1 MNPIPRYPSGRI
13 ARSSILPRAALLAG
27 SLAMAAACSQSHA
40 AITDHLVL
48 HLPFDSNLNDGSGLG
63 NHGTAVGTV
72 TFGAG
77 KVGSGAANLSFSKS
91 GTNFNYVTLGAP
103 APLQFGT
110 TTDFSVSFW
119 VKFSSFVF
127 DPPFIGNKDWLSGQF
142 QGWMIATGTDGRL
155 QWNYG
160 GNPGQRKDYDGPGG
174 TVSDGQWHHV
184 AITFLRAGEVVTY
197 LDGINVDERDVSVSL
212 NNVSTPQGLALNI
225 GQDGT
230 GRYTDGNS
238 VEINDLTMDDV
249 GIWRRVLTAT
259 EVGQIRQAGLSGQ
272 PFTTVVSTPEA
283 PLLVKQPVPQDA
295 LAGGNVAFRV
305 LPRGTS
311 PFQFQWFRNNSPVAG
326 ATNALLSLQNVQ
338 GAAAGQYRCDVS
350 NVAGSVSSD
359 LADLTVDS
367 SQAPIISEQP
377 IATSIPAGSRARF
390 SVAASGVV
398 PLAFQWFKDGAPI
411 PGATQPSFEINRV
424 VASDAG
430 SYQARVNAG
439 NGQFTLSNPVRLDII
454 SDLRQ
459 GLVAHLTFDT
469 DFNDA
474 SGRGNHGA
482 AVGAP
487 SLVDGLV
494 GGKALR
500 YSHTASEFNFVTLGQ
515 AEDLE
520 FSTDADFSFSFW
532 TRFTTWTRDPL
543 FISNK
548 RWSSGGNV
556 GYALA
561 TGADGRFQWNY
572 AEQVGERRDYDSEGG
587 RVSDGRWHHV
597 AVTFR
602 RGGEAVAYIDGV
614 EVNRQPLPTTG
625 TTISPGL
632 PTNIGQDGSGSYT
645 DGGTVTISDGTIDDV
660 GIWRRAISTEEVQEI
675 FRKGLAGANI
685 QQPDP
690 TAGLV
695 LYLPFDGDS
704 WDRSGLGNHG
714 RRVGNPNYT
723 AGRIGDG
730 IAVSSL
736 KDGTSFNY
744 VTVGNPADLQFDAA
758 TSFTVSLWTRI
769 TNWTG
774 DPVLIGNK
782 NWSSGGNQG
791 WVIATASNG
800 RYQWNLGDGDA
811 GGRTRVDYDGPGNTL
826 TDGAWHHLATVFN
839 RTGLSLT
846 YLDGQLVSSNTITAE
861 LGSLATPDG
870 LALNIGQDGRG
881 AYTDNGA
888 VGILQAGIDD
898 VAVWRRALTGAELTA
913 IHARGLAGRGVLGQG
928 ALPGTLPQGVASGD
942 VTPNSAVLWTRT
954 TARGAV
960 RFEVSTSRNFSSPVT
975 SGVVQ
980 VTDTEVPAKWTV
992 TGLQPAT
999 TYSYRA
1005 VDAAGSS
1012 AFGTF
1017 RTAAAAGQ
1025 RPGIRFGVSGDSRGE
1040 LAPFP
1045 AIANAAGQGLDF
1057 FVNLGDTI
1065 YADYPSPAVALPRL
1079 SELADFRRKHAEV
1092 YGARLGVPSLADLRA
1107 STAFFTTIDD
1117 HEVINDFAGGA
1128 PVGSDNRFDTNGTFL
1143 NQTQLYRNGLQAFV
1157 EYNPMADA
1165 RWSAPA
1171 DPRTDGRPKLYR
1183 AARFGS
1189 DAALFLIDARSF
1201 RDAELPGVSDPTNP
1215 AAIGAFIARSFDI
1228 NPANGQPL
1236 PRRTMLGRAQLDALK
1251 QDLLDAEAAGVTWKF
1266 VMVPEPVQNL
1276 GVLAAADR
1284 FEGYAAERTELLA
1297 FIRERGLRNVVFVAA
1312 DIHGNLVNN
1321 LTYQLG
1327 PGAPQIPVD
1336 AWEISTGAI
1345 AFDAPFG
1352 PTVLDLASAVPAAA
1366 GKTLLD
1372 VFLAGLG
1379 LPNRAAFDAFLTP
1392 AQKNTAIGALVNG
1405 QIQPLGYTTLGLD
1418 DSGLATTTT
1427 VGGPV
1432 ATFTYGWTEF
1442 DIAPGGGRLTVSTFG
1457 IPAYSQSEI
1466 GLPLLLRQPAL
1477 VQRFTVDAQR
1487 PVLTAR
1493 LVGSDVV
1500 VRWPKGFVGFV
1511 LEQASEFNA
1520 TSWSA
1525 VSASPTADGFEARI
1539 PAAGSA
1545 FLRLRAL

>member
-1 MNPIPRYPSGRI
+1 MPNNPSGRI
-13 ARSSILPRAALLAG
+13 ERAGIVRRAGMLAG
-27 SLAMAAACSQSHA
+27 TLGLAAASFGAQA
-40 AITDHLVL
+40 AITDNLVL
-48 HLPFDSNLNDGSGLG
+48 HLPFDSNLIDGSGLG
-63 NHGTAVGTV
+63 HHGTAVGTV

-77 KVGSGAANLSFSKS
+77 KVGAGAANLSFSKS
-91 GTNFNYVTLGAP
+91 GTNFNYVTVGTP

-110 TTDFSVSFW
+110 STDFSVSFW

-160 GNPGQRKDYDGPGG
+160 GAPGQRKDYDGPGG
-174 TVSDGQWHHV
+174 TLSDGQWHHV
-184 AITFLRAGEVVTY
+184 AVTFLRAGEVVTY
-197 LDGINVDERDVSVSL
+197 LDGVNVDERDVSVSL
-212 NNVSTPQGLALNI
+212 NDVSTPAGLALNI

-238 VEINDLTMDDV
+238 VEVNDLMMDDV
-249 GIWRRVLTAT
+249 GIWRRVLTAS
-259 EVGQIRQAGLSGQ
+259 EVIQIRQAGLSGQ
-272 PFTTVVSTPEA
+272 SLTTVVSTPEA

-295 LAGGNVAFRV
+295 LAGGNVTFRV

-311 PFQFQWFRNNSPVAG
+311 PFVFQWYRNNSLVPG
-326 ATNALLSLQNVQ
+326 ATNALLSLTNVQ
-338 GAAAGQYRCDVS
+338 ASDAGQYRCDVS
-350 NVAGSVSSD
+350 NVAGIIPSD
-359 LADLTVDS
+359 TADLFVDS
-367 SQAPIISEQP
+367 SQPPVISKEP
-377 IATSIPAGSRARF
+377 IASAVPAGSRAQF
-390 SVAASGVV
+390 SVVASGVA
-398 PLAFQWFKDGAPI
+398 PLTFQWLKEGIAI
-411 PGATQPSFEINRV
+411 PGANQPTFAINRT
-424 VASDAG
+424 VAADAG
-430 SYQARVNAG
+430 AYQVRVNAG
-439 NGQFTLSNPVRLDII
+439 NGQFSLSNPVRLDII

-459 GLVAHLTFDT
+459 GLVTHLTFDSDFT
-469 DFNDA
+469 DL
-474 SGRGNHGA
+474 SGRGNHGT
-482 AVGAP
+482 AVGTP

-515 AEDLE
+515 PDDLE

-543 FISNK
+543 FVSNK

-587 RVSDGRWHHV
+587 RLSDGRWHHV

-602 RGGEAVAYIDGV
+602 RGGEAVAYLDGV

-632 PTNIGQDGSGSYT
+632 PTNIGQDGSGTYT
-645 DGGTVTISDGTIDDV
+645 DGSTVTIADGTLDDL

-675 FRKGLAGANI
+675 YRKGLAGANL

-690 TAGLV
+690 TADLV
-695 LYLPFDGDS
+695 LYLPFDDDS
-704 WDRSGLGNHG
+704 WDRSGKGNHG
-714 RRVGNPNYT
+714 RRVGNPNYS
-723 AGRIGDG
+723 AGRIGG
-730 IAVSSL
+730 SISVSSL
-736 KDGTSFNY
+736 KEGTSFNY
-744 VTVGNPADLQFDAA
+744 VSVGAPADLQFDAG

-811 GGRTRVDYDGPGNTL
+811 GGRTRVDYDGPANTL
-826 TDGAWHHLATVFN
+826 SDGAWHHLATVFS

-861 LGSLATPDG
+861 LGSVATPAG

-898 VAVWRRALTGAELTA
+898 VAIWRRALTGAELSA

-942 VTPNSAVLWTRT
+942 LTPTSAILWART

-960 RFEVSTSRNFSSPVT
+960 RFDVSTSRDLSSPIA
-975 SGVVQ
+975 SGSVQ
-980 VTDTEVPAKWTV
+980 VTTTEIPAKWSV
-992 TGLQPAT
+992 TGLQPGT
-999 TYSYRA
+999 TYWYRA
-1005 VDAAGSS
+1005 LDAAGST

-1017 RTAAAAGQ
+1017 RTASAAGT
-1025 RPGIRFGVSGDSRGE
+1025 RPGLRFGVSGDSRGD

-1045 AIANAAGQGLDF
+1045 AIANAAGQNLDF

-1065 YADYPSPAVALPRL
+1065 YADYPSPAVPLPRL
-1079 SELADFRRKHAEV
+1079 TELADFRRKHSEV
-1092 YGARLGVPSLADLRA
+1092 YGERLGVPSLADLRA
-1107 STAFFTTIDD
+1107 STAYFTTIDD

-1128 PVGSDNRFDTNGTFL
+1128 PSGSDNRFDTNGAFL
-1143 NQTQLYRNGLQAFV
+1143 NESLLYRNGLQAFI
-1157 EYNPMADA
+1157 EYNPLADS
-1165 RWSAPA
+1165 RWTAPS
-1171 DPRTDGRPKLYR
+1171 DPRTDGRPRLYR
-1183 AARFGS
+1183 ASRFGS

-1201 RDAELPGVSDPTNP
+1201 RDAELPGVGDPTSP
-1215 AAIGAFIARSFDI
+1215 AEIGAFIARSFDI

-1236 PRRTMLGRAQLDALK
+1236 PRRTMLGRTQLDALK
-1251 QDLLDAEAAGVTWKF
+1251 QDLLAADEAGVTWKF
-1266 VMVPEPVQNL
+1266 IMVPEPVQNL
-1276 GVLAAADR
+1276 GVLAASDR
-1284 FEGYAAERTELLA
+1284 FEGYAAERTELLR
-1297 FIRERGLRNVVFVAA
+1297 FIHERGLRNVVFVAA
-1312 DIHGNLVNN
+1312 DIHGTLVNN

-1352 PTVLDLASAVPAAA
+1352 PTVLELASAVPAGG

-1392 AQKNTAIGALVNG
+1392 AQKNTALGALVNG
-1405 QIQPLGYTTLGLD
+1405 QIQPLGYTPVGLQ
-1418 DSGLATTTT
+1418 DSGLATTNI

-1432 ATFTYGWTEF
+1432 ATFTYGWTQFE
-1442 DIAPGGGRLTVSTFG
+1442 ISPGGRRLTVSTFG
-1457 IPAYSQSEI
+1457 IPSYTGAEI
-1466 GLPLLLRQPAL
+1466 GLPLLLRQPSL
-1477 VQRFTVDAQR
+1477 VQQFTVEAQR
-1487 PVLTAR
+1487 PSLTAR
-1493 LVGSDVV
+1493 LDGGDVV
-1500 VRWPKGFVGFV
+1500 VSWPKGFAGFV
-1511 LEQASEFNA
+1511 LELAGEFNA
-1520 TSWSA
+1520 TVWTPVASA
-1525 VSASPTADGFEARI
+1525 PVANGFEARI
-1539 PAAGSA
+1539 PAASSA
-1545 FLRLRAL
+1545 FLRLRAP

>member
-1 MNPIPRYPSGRI
+1 MKPLT
-13 ARSSILPRAALLAG
+13 RSSSHRIDRSRSIPHARLLAG
-27 SLAMAAACSQSHA
+27 ALALAAGSQSTSA

-48 HLPFDSNLNDGSGLG
+48 HLPLDLNLSDDSGLG
-63 NHGTAVGTV
+63 HNGTAVGNV

-77 KVGSGAANLSFSKS
+77 KVGAGAVNLSFSKS

-110 TTDFSVSFW
+110 STDFSVSFW
-119 VKFSSFVF
+119 VKFSNFVF

-160 GNPGQRKDYDGPGG
+160 GAPGQRKDYDGPGG
-174 TVSDGQWHHV
+174 TLSDGQWHHV
-184 AITFLRAGEVVTY
+184 AVTFLRAGEVMTY
-197 LDGINVDERDVSVSL
+197 LDGITVDERDVSISL
-212 NNVSTPQGLALNI
+212 NDVSTPAGLALNI

-238 VEINDLTMDDV
+238 VEINDLMMDDV
-249 GIWRRVLTAT
+249 GIWRRVLTAS
-259 EVGQIRQAGLSGQ
+259 EVLQIRQAGLNGQ
-272 PFTTVVSTPEA
+272 SFTTVVSTPEA

-311 PFQFQWFRNNSPVAG
+311 PFTFQWFRNNSPITG
-326 ATNALLSLQNVQ
+326 ATNALLALANVQ
-338 GAAAGQYRCDVS
+338 AANAGQYRCDVS
-350 NVAGSVSSD
+350 NVAGAISSD
-359 LADLTVDS
+359 TADLVVDS
-367 SQAPIISEQP
+367 TQPPVISTQP
-377 IATSIPAGSRARF
+377 VALGVPAGSRAQF
-390 SVAASGVV
+390 VVAASGVA
-398 PLAFQWFKDGAPI
+398 PLTFQWLKDGTDI
-411 PGATQPSFEINRV
+411 PSANQPTFTIART
-424 VASDAG
+424 VASNAG
-430 SYQARVNAG
+430 SYQVRVTAG
-439 NGQFTLSNPVRLDII
+439 NGQVTLSNPVRLDII

-459 GLVAHLTFDT
+459 GLVTHLTFDA
-469 DFNDA
+469 DFSDI

-482 AVGAP
+482 AVGTP
-487 SLVDGLV
+487 SLVDGVV

-515 AEDLE
+515 PDDLE
-520 FSTDADFSFSFW
+520 FSVDADFSFSFW

-543 FISNK
+543 FVSNK

-587 RVSDGRWHHV
+587 RLSDGRWHHV

-632 PTNIGQDGSGSYT
+632 PTNIGQDGSGTYT
-645 DGGTVTISDGTIDDV
+645 DGGTVTITDGTLDDL

-675 FRKGLAGANI
+675 YRKGLAGANI

-690 TAGLV
+690 TADLV

-704 WDRSGLGNHG
+704 WDRSGNGNHA
-714 RRVGNPNYT
+714 RRVGNPNY
-723 AGRIGDG
+723 APGRIGG
-730 IAVSSL
+730 SIAVSSL
-736 KDGTSFNY
+736 KEGTSFNY
-744 VTVGNPADLQFDAA
+744 VTVGAPADLQFDAS

-811 GGRTRVDYDGPGNTL
+811 GGRTRVDYDGPANTL

-861 LGSLATPDG
+861 LGSVATPAG
-870 LALNIGQDGRG
+870 LALNIGQDGRA

-898 VAVWRRALTGAELTA
+898 VAIWRRALTGAELSA
-913 IHARGLAGRGVLGQG
+913 IHARGLEGRGLLGQG

-942 VTPNSAVLWTRT
+942 VTPTSAVLWTRT
-954 TARGAV
+954 TASGAV
-960 RFEVSTSRNFSSPVT
+960 RFEVSTSRDLSSPVA
-975 SGVVQ
+975 SGSVN
-980 VTDTEVPAKWTV
+980 VTNTAIPAKWSV
-992 TGLQPAT
+992 AGLQPGTA
-999 TYSYRA
+999 YWYRA
-1005 VDAAGSS
+1005 MDTAGSS

-1017 RTAAAAGQ
+1017 RTAAA
-1025 RPGIRFGVSGDSRGE
+1025 PGTSPGLRFGVSGDSRGD

-1045 AIANAAGQGLDF
+1045 SIANAAGQNLDF

-1065 YADYPSPAVALPRL
+1065 YADYPSPAVPLPSL
-1079 SELADFRRKHAEV
+1079 TDLADFRRKHAEV
-1092 YGARLGVPSLADLRA
+1092 YGERLGVPSLADLRA
-1107 STAFFTTIDD
+1107 ATAYFTTIDD

-1128 PVGSDNRFDTNGTFL
+1128 PSGSDNRFDTNGVFL
-1143 NQTQLYRNGLQAFV
+1143 NQSLLYRAGLQAYM
-1157 EYNPMADA
+1157 EYNPIAEST
-1165 RWSAPA
+1165 WTAPA
-1171 DPRTDGRPKLYR
+1171 DPRTEGRPKLYR
-1183 AARFGS
+1183 ASRFGS
-1189 DAALFLIDARSF
+1189 DAAMFLIDARSF
-1201 RDAELPGVSDPTNP
+1201 RDAGLPGVSDPTSP
-1215 AAIGAFIARSFDI
+1215 TAVGAFIARSFDI

-1236 PRRTMLGRAQLDALK
+1236 PRRTMLGRTQLDTLK
-1251 QDLLDAEAAGVTWKF
+1251 QDLLAAEEAGVTWKF
-1266 VMVPEPVQNL
+1266 IMVPEPVQNL
-1276 GVLAAADR
+1276 GVLAASDR
-1284 FEGYAAERTELLA
+1284 FEGYAAERTELLR
-1297 FIRERGLRNVVFVAA
+1297 FIHERGLRNVVFVAA
-1312 DIHGNLVNN
+1312 DIHGTLVNN

-1327 PGAPQIPVD
+1327 PGAPQIAVN
-1336 AWEISTGAI
+1336 AFEISTGAI

-1352 PTVLDLASAVPAAA
+1352 PTVLDLASAVPAGG

-1372 VFLAGLG
+1372 VFLTGLG

-1392 AQKNTAIGALVNG
+1392 TQKNTALGALVNG
-1405 QIQPLGYTTLGLD
+1405 QIQPLGYTPVGLE
-1418 DSGLATTTT
+1418 DSGLTTTQI

-1432 ATFTYGWTEF
+1432 ATFTYGWTQFE
-1442 DIAPGGGRLTVSTFG
+1442 ISPGGKRLTVSTFG
-1457 IPAYSQSEI
+1457 IPSYTGAEI
-1466 GLPLLLRQPAL
+1466 GVPLLLRQPTL
-1477 VQRFTVDAQR
+1477 VQQFTVDAQR

-1493 LVGSDVV
+1493 LDGSDVV
-1500 VRWPKGFVGFV
+1500 VSWPKGYPGFV
-1511 LEQASEFNA
+1511 LEQSGEFNGSVWTPVA
-1520 TSWSA
+1520 SA
-1525 VSASPTADGFEARI
+1525 PIGDVFQARI
-1539 PAAGSA
+1539 PAASTA
-1545 FLRLRAL
+1545 FLRLRAP

>member
-1 MNPIPRYPSGRI
+1 MKPIPSYRPHRI
-13 ARSSILPRAALLAG
+13 TRSRFIPQAGLLAG
-27 SLAMAAACSQSHA
+27 ALAMAGVVTTTSA

-48 HLPFDSNLNDGSGLG
+48 HLPLDANLSDGSGLG
-63 NHGTAVGTV
+63 NNGTPVGNI

-77 KVGSGAANLSFSKS
+77 KIGAGAVNLSFSKS

-110 TTDFSVSFW
+110 STDFSVSFW
-119 VKFSSFVF
+119 VKFSNFVF

-160 GNPGQRKDYDGPGG
+160 GAPGQRKDYDGPGG
-174 TVSDGQWHHV
+174 TLSDGQWHHV
-184 AITFLRAGEVVTY
+184 AVTFLRAGEVVTY
-197 LDGINVDERDVSVSL
+197 LDGIAVDERDVSISL
-212 NNVSTPQGLALNI
+212 NDVSTPAGLALNL

-238 VEINDLTMDDV
+238 VEINDLMMDDV

-259 EVGQIRQAGLSGQ
+259 EVTLIRQAGLTGQ

-283 PLLVKQPVPQDA
+283 PLLVKQPVAQDA
-295 LAGGNVAFRV
+295 LAGGEVALRV

-311 PFQFQWFRNNSPVAG
+311 PFQFQWFRNNAAVAG
-326 ATNALLSLQNVQ
+326 ATNALLQFSNVQ
-338 GAAAGQYRCDVS
+338 AANAGQYRCEVS
-350 NVAGSVSSD
+350 NIAGSIASD
-359 LADLTVDS
+359 SVELNVDS
-367 SQAPIISEQP
+367 SQPPVISSQP
-377 IATSIPAGSRARF
+377 IPANIPAGSRAQF
-390 SVAASGVV
+390 SVSASGVA
-398 PLAFQWFKDGAPI
+398 PLSFQWLKNGNPI
-411 PGATQPSFEINRV
+411 AGATQPTFAINR
-424 VASDAG
+424 AAPSDAG
-430 SYQARVNAG
+430 TYSVRVLAG
-439 NGQFTLSNPVRLDII
+439 NGQETLSNPVQLQII

-459 GLVAHLTFDT
+459 GLVAHLTFDA
-469 DFNDA
+469 DFNDV

-487 SLVDGLV
+487 SLTDGLI

-500 YSHTASEFNFVTLGQ
+500 YSHTASEFNFVSLGQ
-515 AEDLE
+515 PDDLE
-520 FSTDADFSFSFW
+520 FSTEADFSFSFW

-572 AEQVGERRDYDSEGG
+572 AEQVGERRDYDSEAG

-632 PTNIGQDGSGSYT
+632 PTNIGQDGSGTYT
-645 DGGTVTISDGTIDDV
+645 DGGTVTIGDGTLDDL
-660 GIWRRAISTEEVQEI
+660 GIWRRAISSEEVQEI

-690 TAGLV
+690 TVGLV

-704 WDRSGLGNHG
+704 WDRSGHGNHG
-714 RRVGNPNYT
+714 RRVGNPNY
-723 AGRIGDG
+723 APGRIGG
-730 IAVSSL
+730 SISVSSL
-736 KDGTSFNY
+736 KEGTSFNY
-744 VTVGNPADLQFDAA
+744 VTVGAPSDLQFDAS

-811 GGRTRVDYDGPGNTL
+811 GGRTRVDYDGPANTL

-861 LGSLATPDG
+861 LGSLATPEG
-870 LALNIGQDGRG
+870 LALNIGQDGRAG
-881 AYTDNGA
+881 YTDNGA

-898 VAVWRRALTGAELTA
+898 VAIWRRALTGAELSA
-913 IHARGLAGRGVLGQG
+913 IHARGVAGRGLLGQG

-942 VTPNSAVLWTRT
+942 VTPTSAVLWART
-954 TARGAV
+954 TTSGTL
-960 RFEVSTSRNFSSPVT
+960 RFDVSTSRDLSSPVA
-975 SGVVQ
+975 SGAVN
-980 VTDTEVPAKWTV
+980 VTTPAIPAKWSV
-992 TGLQPAT
+992 TGLQPGTA
-999 TYSYRA
+999 YWYRA

-1017 RTAAAAGQ
+1017 RTAAA
-1025 RPGIRFGVSGDSRGE
+1025 PGTSPGLRFGVSGDSRGD

-1045 AIANAAGQGLDF
+1045 SIANAAGQNLDF

-1065 YADYPSPAVALPRL
+1065 YADYPSPSVPLPSL
-1079 SELADFRRKHAEV
+1079 TELADFRRKHSEV
-1092 YGARLGVPSLADLRA
+1092 YAERLGVPSLADLRA
-1107 STAFFTTIDD
+1107 ATAYFTTIDD

-1128 PVGSDNRFDTNGTFL
+1128 PAGSDNRFDTNGVFL
-1143 NQTQLYRNGLQAFV
+1143 NQSLLYRAGLQAFV
-1157 EYNPMADA
+1157 EYNPIVESN
-1165 RWSAPA
+1165 WSAPA

-1183 AARFGS
+1183 ASRFGS
-1189 DAALFLIDARSF
+1189 DAAMFLIDARSF
-1201 RDAELPGVSDPTNP
+1201 RDAGLPGVSDPTSP
-1215 AAIGAFIARSFDI
+1215 AEVGTFIARSFDI
-1228 NPANGQPL
+1228 NPATGQPL
-1236 PRRTMLGRAQLDALK
+1236 PRRTMLGRTQLDALK
-1251 QDLLDAEAAGVTWKF
+1251 QDLLAAEEAGVVWKF
-1266 VMVPEPVQNL
+1266 IMVPEPVQNL
-1276 GVLAAADR
+1276 GVLAASDR
-1284 FEGYAAERTELLA
+1284 FEGYAAERTELLR
-1297 FIRERGLRNVVFVAA
+1297 FIHERGLRNVVFVAA
-1312 DIHGNLVNN
+1312 DIHGTLVNN

-1352 PTVLDLASAVPAAA
+1352 PTVLQLASAVPAGG

-1392 AQKNTAIGALVNG
+1392 TQKNTALGALVNG
-1405 QIQPLGYTTLGLD
+1405 QIQPLGYTPVGLQ
-1418 DSGLATTTT
+1418 DSGLTTTNT

-1432 ATFTYGWTEF
+1432 ATFTYGWTQF
-1442 DIAPGGGRLTVSTFG
+1442 DISPGGSRLTVSTFG
-1457 IPAYSQSEI
+1457 IPSYTGAEI

-1477 VQRFTVDAQR
+1477 VQQFTVDAQR

-1493 LVGSDVV
+1493 LDGGEVV
-1500 VRWPKGFVGFV
+1500 ISWPAGYAGFM
-1511 LEQASEFNA
+1511 LEQAAEFNA
-1520 TSWSA
+1520 SA
-1525 VSASPTADGFEARI
+1525 WTPVASSPVAGGFQARI
-1539 PAAGSA
+1539 PAASTA
-1545 FLRLRAL
+1545 FLRLRAP